1 MFRVYRSSYPL
12 LSAIKRAVSFWFGKS
27 SQREDRRNGGSLLSP
42 EETSAKLNW
51 GERLAVNTPVRV
63 LQQRIEINWMARVCR
78 ARGFACA
85 LEVGCGRGAGAR
97 LIKRRFKPAKLHT
110 TDFDIEM
117 VRKAV
122 RYLSSEERE
131 TILLCAADLLALPY
145 PTGSM
150 DAVFGFGVLHHIP
163 DWRGGIEEVTRVL
176 KPGGFYFLEEIY
188 PTLYQNFITR
198 RILVHP
204 HRDRFDGHDL
214 RLALQRANLP
224 LIADWEVKYVG
235 ILAVARK
242 TVIG

>member
-1 MFRVYRSSYPL
+1 M
-12 LSAIKRAVSFWFGKS
+12 LSA
-27 SQREDRRNGGSLLSP
+27 

-63 LQQRIEINWMARVCR
+63 LQQSIEINWMTRVCQ
-78 ARGFACA
+78 ARGFARA

-97 LIKRRFKPAKLHT
+97 LIKRRFKPAEFHA
-110 TDFDIEM
+110 TDLDVEM
-117 VRKAV
+117 MRKAG
-122 RYLSSEERE
+122 RYLSSQERE

-145 PTGSM
+145 PSGSM

-163 DWRGGIEEVTRVL
+163 DWRAGLEEVIRVL

-204 HRDRFDGHDL
+204 HRDRFDGNDL
-214 RLALQRANLP
+214 RLALQHANLL
-224 LIADWEVKYVG
+224 LIAEWEVKYVG
-235 ILAVARK
+235 IMAVAQKRLFAD
-242 TVIG
+242 

>member
-1 MFRVYRSSYPL
+1 ML
-12 LSAIKRAVSFWFGKS
+12 TA
-27 SQREDRRNGGSLLSP
+27 

-63 LQQRIEINWMARVCR
+63 LQQRFEINWMARVCQ

-97 LIKRRFKPAKLHT
+97 LIKRRFKPAELHA
-110 TDFDIEM
+110 TDLDVEM
-117 VRKAV
+117 MYKAV
-122 RYLSSEERE
+122 RYLSPEERE
-131 TILLCAADLLALPY
+131 TIHLCAADLLALPY

-163 DWRGGIEEVTRVL
+163 DWRAGLQEVVRVL

-188 PTLYQNFITR
+188 PTLYQNFLTR

-204 HRDRFDGHDL
+204 HRDRFDGDDL
-214 RLALQRANLP
+214 RLALKHAHLP
-224 LIADWEVKYVG
+224 LIGAWEVKYIG
-235 ILAVARK
+235 IIAVAQK
-242 TVIG
+242 MVIG